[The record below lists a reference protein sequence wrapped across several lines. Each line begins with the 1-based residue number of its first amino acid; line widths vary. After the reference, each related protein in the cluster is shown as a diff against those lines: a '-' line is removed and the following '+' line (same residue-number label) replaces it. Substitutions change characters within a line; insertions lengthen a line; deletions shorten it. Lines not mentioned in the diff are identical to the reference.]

1 MSALDL
7 PMWLD
12 AAVESIRDVAKSALF
27 VDASGKPELQA
38 EHPTSL
44 MGSLISLLGDTDTVE
59 MALSYPQPSDAQA
72 LAKAL
77 LMEEGD
83 DDLPNA
89 DLVDALGEIAN
100 MVGGGIKR
108 RMNTASPGL
117 RLGLPLAVNGRVVG
131 KRGGERLT
139 ALLPIGDNQVL
150 LVLWRY
156 AV

>member
-7 PMWLD
+7 PTWLD
-12 AAVESIRDVAKSALF
+12 AAVESIRDVAKNALF
-27 VDASGKPELQA
+27 VDASGKPELQS
-38 EHPTSL
+38 EHPTQL
-44 MGSLISLLGDTDTVE
+44 LGSLISLLGDADTVE
-59 MALSYPQPSDAQA
+59 MALCYPQPADAQA
-72 LAKAL
+72 LGKAL

-108 RMNTASPGL
+108 RLNDASPGL

-139 ALLPIGDNQVL
+139 ALLPVGENHVL

-156 AV
+156 AK